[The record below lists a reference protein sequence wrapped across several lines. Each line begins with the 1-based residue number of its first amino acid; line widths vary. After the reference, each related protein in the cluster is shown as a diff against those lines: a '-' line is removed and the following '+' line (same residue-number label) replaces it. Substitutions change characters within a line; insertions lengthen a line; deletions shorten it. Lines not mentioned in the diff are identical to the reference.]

1 MDKERAIIT
10 DKLVK
15 AQTGKTMEEWF
26 LKLDKLGAKAMKHA
40 EIFSLVGATKGLEPL
55 GQWNQNLLTT
65 SYEWSRGLK
74 QRGEKENGFEISVSK
89 TMNVPVQLL
98 YQSWT
103 DSKLSARWL
112 PGETFTIR
120 KATENKSL
128 RITWSDDTTS
138 VSVELYIKTPE
149 KTQIV
154 VQHMKLPDAEQA
166 AARKE
171 YWSGRLEALKA
182 LIA

>member
-1 MDKERAIIT
+1 MEKERSIIT
-10 DKLVK
+10 DKLVR

-26 LKLDKLGAKAMKHA
+26 LLLDQKGAKEMKHA
-40 EIFSLVGATKGLEPL
+40 AIFGLVGAIKGLEPL

-103 DSKLSARWL
+103 DNKLRTRWL
-112 PGETFTIR
+112 PGEQITIR
-120 KATENKSL
+120 KTTENKSL
-128 RITWSDDTTS
+128 RITWSDGTTN
-138 VSVELYIKTPE
+138 VSVELYPKTPG
-149 KTQIV
+149 KTQVV
-154 VQHMKLPDAEQA
+154 VQHIKLPDAEQA
-166 AARKE
+166 AIRKQ
-171 YWSGRLEALKA
+171 YWSERLEALKA